1 MKKKSLYDIA
11 MEKKKNQDIENKNII
26 VTKKKFI
33 LSNIFEI
40 IEKILKVI
48 IYFILAILL
57 TIGGTVLINS
67 QTREFLFEIFKN
79 IF

>member
-26 VTKKKFI
+26 VTKKKSI

-48 IYFILAILL
+48 IYFIIDILL